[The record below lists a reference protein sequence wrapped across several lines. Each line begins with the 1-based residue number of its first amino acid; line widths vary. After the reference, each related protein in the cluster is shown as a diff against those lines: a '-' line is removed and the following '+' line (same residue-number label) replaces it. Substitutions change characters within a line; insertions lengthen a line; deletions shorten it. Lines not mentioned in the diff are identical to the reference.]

1 MRRHV
6 EPEGWAAAAGL
17 ALAGVGWSVHATLLA
32 LAGTLVT
39 VTALTLWVWQRHC
52 LTGVTYRRTLRQHRA
67 TFGEEV
73 LLDIELVNDKVLPLT
88 WLHVEDD
95 IPRGL
100 TIRDAT
106 AARAG
111 TVVFDRSG
119 PHQELHY
126 LLPMLPFQRVR
137 RTLTVVCDMRGEHS
151 FGPARISSGDPIGL
165 HQRFVSMR
173 DLERLLV
180 YPKLFRLGSPPVAS
194 RLPLGDERATARL
207 IGDPSRTAGVR
218 EYREGD
224 PLRHIDWRATAR
236 GGSLLVRVFEPTA
249 AQRVAVFVD
258 MRAGNLGSAGG
269 GLDVLEFTVAV
280 GASVV
285 ADLSG
290 RGVATGLYSSGSV
303 HGQTVAREP
312 SSSPT
317 ALAAML
323 ELLARASPYGPS
335 SIAELL
341 AGEGPRL
348 RRGASV
354 LVVAAHFAEPTLV
367 ALAALRRRLPVT
379 AVWVATDHG
388 RPPPADLVD
397 VRREVTYFDDWR
409 QRDVVELC
417 V

>member
-1 MRRHV
+1 MRRRV
-6 EPEGWAAAAGL
+6 DGEAWAAALGLGL
-17 ALAGVGWSVHATLLA
+17 AGIGWSVHATLLA
-32 LAGTLVT
+32 LAGTLGAM
-39 VTALTLWVWQRHC
+39 TALTLWVWQRQC

-95 IPRGL
+95 VSRGL
-100 TIRDAT
+100 TIR
-106 AARAG
+106 G
-111 TVVFDRSG
+111 GNVVFDRSG
-119 PHQELHY
+119 PHQELHH

-137 RTLTVVCDMRGEHS
+137 RTLTVVCDQRGEHT
-151 FGPARISSGDPIGL
+151 FGPARIRSGDPVGL
-165 HQRFVSMR
+165 HQRFATVR
-173 DLERLLV
+173 EEERLLV
-180 YPKLFRLGSPPVAS
+180 YPKLFGLGALPVAS
-194 RLPLGDERATARL
+194 QVPLGDERAAANL
-207 IGDPSRTAGVR
+207 MGDPSRTAGVR
-218 EYREGD
+218 EYRAGD

-249 AQRVAVFVD
+249 ALRVAVFLD
-258 MRAGNLGSAGG
+258 MRTPRHGPAGN
-269 GLDVLEFTVAV
+269 GLDVMEFTVAV

-290 RGVATGLYSSGSV
+290 RGVATGLYCSGSV
-303 HGQTVAREP
+303 QGRTVVREP
-312 SSSPT
+312 SSSPA

-354 LVVAAHFAEPTLV
+354 LVVAGDFAPTTLV

-379 AVWVATDHG
+379 AVWVATEQG
-388 RPPPADLVD
+388 RPPPAELVD
-397 VRREVTYFDDWR
+397 IRREVRYFDGWKHG
-409 QRDVVELC
+409 DVVDLLG
-417 V
+417 